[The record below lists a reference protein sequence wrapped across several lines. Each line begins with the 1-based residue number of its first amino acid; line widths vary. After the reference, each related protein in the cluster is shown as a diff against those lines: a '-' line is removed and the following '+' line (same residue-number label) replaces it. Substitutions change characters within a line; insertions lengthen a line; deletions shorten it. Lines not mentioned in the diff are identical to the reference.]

1 MTEIPDSDHI
11 VRYASPSKW
20 NKKLKIIKI
29 KAFQLRTEKQEE
41 DLSCNHSEFR
51 NNIIEEIIKDME
63 NHGLVMDKE
72 NGTLFKMNIGAIKKI
87 GEAYLQKI
95 SVQRKNSI
103 DSYSGIFGTLPLN
116 DNEEFLV
123 EMSNEASKSLC

>member
-29 KAFQLRTEKQEE
+29 KAFQLRTEKQEK

-51 NNIIEEIIKDME
+51 SDIIDEIIKDME
-63 NHGLVMDKE
+63 SHNLIMDKKD
-72 NGTLFKMNIGAIKKI
+72 GTLFKMNVGTIKKI
-87 GEAYLQKI
+87 GQSYHQEI
-95 SVQRKNSI
+95 SVQRKNNT

-116 DNEEFLV
+116 DNEEFLA
-123 EMSNEASKSLC
+123 EMSYEASKSLY